1 MSSIGRIFVS
11 VADVK
16 ILNEQMTQEIG
27 SAVGLT
33 ESGFSSE
40 IQSNLVKGGYLNAL
54 IDDIKH
60 SRELSINLTSAVF
73 KPEYLAMQTGTLIE
87 TALKDV
93 YKFDECKEAL
103 NGVVTLNE
111 IPTKGKVHVTKPD
124 GTVINVTPTPA
135 SKIINVGAGINGQ
148 CLCSYFYGVANA
160 ETIAIDTRQEP
171 MTVAIM
177 MNVHYR
183 DTDGTTGIYQIT
195 VPRLKFNGTIDFAF
209 TADGVSTTSLGG
221 MALQYVGKCGTSRYA
236 ELVEVPDVKTNVI
249 PDAIVAVPST
259 ISIAVGG
266 TFTANIVAV
275 MPALYSNLV
284 LTNGGT
290 LTFAS
295 GTPANATVGAE
306 TGLIT
311 GVLAGSAVVT
321 ATYTP
326 VVGTTF
332 TTTINVTVT
341 A

>member
-16 ILNEQMTQEIG
+16 ILNEITKQEIG

-33 ESGFSSE
+33 DSGFNSE

-60 SRELSINLTSAVF
+60 SRELSINLVSAVF

-87 TALKDV
+87 TALKNV
-93 YKFDECKEAL
+93 YKFDECKTAV
-103 NGVVTLNE
+103 NGDITLDE
-111 IPTKGKVHVTKPD
+111 IPTQGYVHVVKPD
-124 GTVINVTPTPA
+124 GTAIDVTPTPS
-135 SKIINVGAGINGQ
+135 SKDIKVGVGVNGQ
-148 CLCSYFYGVANA
+148 CLCSYFYGLNNA
-160 ETIAIDTRQEP
+160 ESITIDTRQEP
-171 MTVAIM
+171 MTVSIM

-195 VPRLKFNGTIDFAF
+195 VPRLKFNGTIDFSF

-221 MALQYVGKCGTSRYA
+221 MALQYIGACGKSMYA
-236 ELVEVPDVKTNVI
+236 EFIEIPDVKTNII
-249 PDAIVAVPST
+249 PDAIVAVPKAVSL
-259 ISIAVGG
+259 AVGD
-266 TFTANIVAV
+266 TFVANIVAV
-275 MPALYSNLV
+275 MPAMYSNV
-284 LTNGGT
+284 ILTNGGT
-290 LTFAS
+290 LTFSS
-295 GTPANATVGAE
+295 GTPAKATVGAG

-311 GVLAGSAVVT
+311 GVQAGSAVIT

-326 VVGTTF
+326 VVGKTF
-332 TTTINVTVT
+332 TTTIDVTV